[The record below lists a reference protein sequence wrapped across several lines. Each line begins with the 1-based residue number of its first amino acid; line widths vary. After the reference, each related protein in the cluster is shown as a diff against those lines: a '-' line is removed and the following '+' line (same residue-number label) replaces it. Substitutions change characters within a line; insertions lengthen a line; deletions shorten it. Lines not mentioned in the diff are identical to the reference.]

1 MRYILIAGSNGY
13 YGGDFTKVI
22 KIDDNLTP
30 EDIDIIAEELTYEYA
45 EDYSYLAANWN
56 EGFET
61 EEEEEIYFLNALDN
75 TNWMEITKEDYLNY
89 IK

>member
-13 YGGDFTKVI
+13 YGGDFTEVI
-22 KIDDNLTP
+22 KIDDDLTS
-30 EDIDIIAEELTYEYA
+30 EDIDVIAEQLTYEYA
-45 EDYSYLAANWN
+45 EDYSYLATNWN

-75 TNWMEITKEDYLNY
+75 TNWMEITEEEYLNN